1 MRNNKTNF
9 VVMASNVSNTYQIAK
24 QIFETLELKEDIVI
38 HIDYKDLPLFRK
50 HLSEMIKRKK
60 STVKFAS
67 RQQYDGSIKVIRI
80 E

>member
-9 VVMASNVSNTYQIAK
+9 VVMASNSTNTYQLAK
-24 QIFETLELKEDIVI
+24 QVFETLGYKEDIVI
-38 HIDYKDLPLFRK
+38 QIEHKDIPLFRK

-67 RQQYDGSIKVIRI
+67 RQQYDGSVKVIRI